1 METTQ
6 TVTPSTTPRTSR
18 AAAAQ
23 AQALDLE
30 ALSRMGVAA
39 LGELYSRGAPPAD
52 VDALEGNPRG
62 RMLAVKTLDRGVAA
76 GAIRSLAGASFFPWG
91 GKTFAGRGARGAGV
105 NRLHLFGRHQLF
117 PFHTRIVE
125 SAIDGAPCVALDY
138 DLPDNPGVIR
148 KVHDE
153 VREVSPGLFL
163 GPAMWKRAKGR
174 PALVLWFALD
184 TGVQSKPVG
193 HARDFARSP

>member
-6 TVTPSTTPRTSR
+6 TVTSSTIRGKSR
-18 AAAAQ
+18 GPAAHAPT
-23 AQALDLE
+23 LDLD

-39 LGELYSRGAPPAD
+39 LGELYARAARPED

-62 RMLAVKTLDRGVAA
+62 RMLAVRTIDRGVAG

-91 GKTFAGRGARGAGV
+91 GKTFSGRGARGTGV

-117 PFHTRIVE
+117 PFHTRIAE
-125 SAIDGAPCVALDY
+125 SAIDGAPCIALDY

-148 KVHDE
+148 KIHDE
-153 VREVSPGLFL
+153 VREVAPGLFL
-163 GPAMWKRAKGR
+163 GPAMWKTAKGR
-174 PALVLWFALD
+174 PTLVLWFALD
-184 TGVQSKPVG
+184 TRVQSRPVG
-193 HARDFARSP
+193 HARDLA

>member
-1 METTQ
+1 METTH
-6 TVTPSTTPRTSR
+6 TVSTSTTQQRSR
-18 AAAAQ
+18 SAAAHAPT
-23 AQALDLE
+23 LDLD
-30 ALSRMGVAA
+30 ALSRMDVGA
-39 LGELYSRGAPPAD
+39 LGELYARGTHPTD

-62 RMLAVKTLDRGVAA
+62 RMLAVRTLDRGVAA

-91 GKTFAGRGARGAGV
+91 GKTFAGRGARGTGV

-117 PFHTRIVE
+117 PFHTRIDE
-125 SAIDGAPCVALDY
+125 SAIDGAPCVVLDY

-148 KVHDE
+148 KIHDE

-163 GPAMWKRAKGR
+163 GPAMWKTPNGR

-184 TGVQSKPVG
+184 TRVQSKPVG
-193 HARDFARSP
+193 HGRDLA

>member
-6 TVTPSTTPRTSR
+6 TMTTSTTPRTSR
-18 AAAAQ
+18 SAVVQ
-23 AQALDLE
+23 PPILDLD
-30 ALSRMGVAA
+30 ALSRRDVAA
-39 LGELYSRGAPPAD
+39 LGELYARGAHPAQ

-76 GAIRSLAGASFFPWG
+76 DAIRSLACASFFPWG
-91 GKTFAGRGARGAGV
+91 GKTFAGRGSSGTGV

-117 PFHTRIVE
+117 PFHTRIAE
-125 SAIDGAPCVALDY
+125 SAIDGAPCIALDY

-148 KVHDE
+148 KIHDE
-153 VREVSPGLFL
+153 VREVSPGLYL
-163 GPAMWKRAKGR
+163 GPAMWKTAKG

-184 TGVQSKPVG
+184 TRVQSKPVG
-193 HARDFARSP
+193 HARDLA

>member
-1 METTQ
+1 MDTTQ
-6 TVTPSTTPRTSR
+6 AMSASTTPRRSR
-18 AAAAQ
+18 TTAVTTPT
-23 AQALDLE
+23 LDLD
-30 ALSRMGVAA
+30 ALSRMDVAA
-39 LGELYSRGAPPAD
+39 LGELYARGAHPAE

-62 RMLAVKTLDRGVAA
+62 RMLAVRTLDRGVAA

-91 GKTFAGRGARGAGV
+91 GKTFAGRGARGTGV

-117 PFHTRIVE
+117 PFHTRIAE
-125 SAIDGAPCVALDY
+125 SAIDGAPCIALDY
-138 DLPDNPGVIR
+138 DLPDNPGIIR
-148 KVHDE
+148 KIHDE

-163 GPAMWKRAKGR
+163 GPAMWKTDRR

>member
-1 METTQ
+1 MEATQ
-6 TVTPSTTPRTSR
+6 TVSTSTIPRRSR
-18 AAAAQ
+18 ATAAPTRS
-23 AQALDLE
+23 LDLD
-30 ALSRMGVAA
+30 ALSRMDLAA
-39 LGELYSRGAPPAD
+39 LGELYARSAHPAD

-62 RMLAVKTLDRGVAA
+62 RMLAVRTLDRGVVG
-76 GAIRSLAGASFFPWG
+76 GAVRSLAAASFFPWG
-91 GKTFAGRGARGAGV
+91 GKTFSGHGTGGTGV

-117 PFHTRIVE
+117 PFHTRVAE
-125 SAIDGAPCVALDY
+125 SAVDGAPCIVLDY

-148 KVHDE
+148 KIHDE

-163 GPAMWKRAKGR
+163 GPAMWKTAKGR

-193 HARDFARSP
+193 HARDIA